1 MDSAKYIMFNNHS
14 MKVPIIFPCTVSHA
28 EMANHF
34 PRWEVVSAGFVQWTK
49 DGIFAY
55 GDSITLKV
63 KSNPSDT
70 DYLRRCMQLAPN
82 EDFS

>member
-1 MDSAKYIMFNNHS
+1 MDSAKYIMFNNNS
-14 MKVPIIFPCTVSHA
+14 LRVPIIFPYTVSHA

-49 DGIFAY
+49 DGILAY
-55 GDSITLKV
+55 GNSITLNV
-63 KSNPSDT
+63 KSHPSDT
-70 DYLRRCMQLAPN
+70 DFMRRYMCLAPN